1 MFFWRRKKE
10 SSSPSAA
17 WKGKVREFLPLGAGA
32 ILTVLAV
39 LAARQRIAALET
51 EIRDRD
57 RPLEVVVAAA
67 PISAG
72 GPLAEESL
80 AKRAVPASGASPR
93 NVPAS
98 DFERIVGATAKEDIG
113 PGEPVLWTDIEDPD
127 ETGDFSRA
135 IPAGRRAITIDADA
149 SSSFSGLLRPGDR
162 VDILH
167 EPSDTKGFRPL
178 LLDVPVVAVDRLFRR
193 PKAGE
198 ALSDVSALTLSVA
211 PAESERLSSALRHG
225 AIRVLLR
232 HPDDRSRPART
243 RPRRSP
249 PARPVEIWKA
259 GILETAHARHG
270 EDGT

>member
-10 SSSPSAA
+10 GSSPSAA
-17 WKGKVREFLPLGAGA
+17 WRGKVRDLLPLGAGA
-32 ILTVLAV
+32 VLTVLAV

-72 GPLAEESL
+72 GALTEDSL
-80 AKRAVPASGASPR
+80 AKRAVPASGASAR
-93 NVPAS
+93 NVPAA
-98 DFERIVGATAKEDIG
+98 EYGRIVGARAKEDIA

-127 ETGDFSRA
+127 EPGVFSRT
-135 IPAGRRAITIDADA
+135 IPAGRRAITIDADTG
-149 SSSFSGLLRPGDR
+149 SSFSGLLRPGDR

-167 EPSDTKGFRPL
+167 EPSGTTGFRPL

-193 PKAGE
+193 PTAGE
-198 ALSDVSALTLSVA
+198 AVSDVSALTLSVA
-211 PAESERLSSALRHG
+211 PPESERLSSALRHG
-225 AIRVLLR
+225 AVRILLR
-232 HPDDRSRPART
+232 NPADRSRPART

-249 PARPVEIWKA
+249 PARAVEIWKA
-259 GILETAHARHG
+259 GILEIAHSRRE